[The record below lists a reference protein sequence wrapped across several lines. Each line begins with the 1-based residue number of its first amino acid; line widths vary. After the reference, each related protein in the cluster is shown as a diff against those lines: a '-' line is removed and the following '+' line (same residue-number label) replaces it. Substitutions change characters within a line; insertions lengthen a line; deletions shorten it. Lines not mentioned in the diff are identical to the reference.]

1 MHQSNPGVRR
11 RRVSQPSIH
20 LPRSVY
26 LPSMNTGT
34 DGFSRFSLGA
44 KNSSF
49 ANSTA
54 PPMRSDARSI
64 SSVKS
69 ITYLSHKK
77 ACQKPDRKG
86 GLVSQRKP
94 LLTRGLLTLSRAE
107 LFDPDVL
114 KQIRRHHKPSAH
126 AKKSFLQLRSVSR
139 QCRASTYAGDESFPA

>member
-54 PPMRSDARSI
+54 PPRRSDARSI

-69 ITYLSHKK
+69 ITYLSHEK
-77 ACQKPDRKG
+77 ACQKPDRQG
-86 GLVSQRKP
+86 GL
-94 LLTRGLLTLSRAE
+94 GLATKALAY
-107 LFDPDVL
+107 
-114 KQIRRHHKPSAH
+114 A
-126 AKKSFLQLRSVSR
+126 
-139 QCRASTYAGDESFPA
+139 RASDT